1 MPSPATGISSPE
13 SSRLRFQEHLEFL
26 YGAERAKS
34 ILPHLI
40 RNLDRWRGELDPPPN
55 AGPLTERDA
64 MLITYADQV
73 RSGDEAPLVTLERFL
88 SRHLGDLISSVHL
101 LPFFPYSSDD
111 GFSVIDYRQVD
122 PALGTWDDI
131 LRIAG
136 SYRLMIDAVINHV
149 SAKSAWFRGFLD
161 GDPEYADHF
170 ISMDPAADLSAVVRP
185 RDLPL
190 LTPVQTSL
198 GQRHVWTTFSPDQ
211 VDLNYANPDVLLQ
224 MLDVLLS
231 YVRHGAQFIR
241 LDAIAFLW
249 KEIGSSSI
257 HLPQT
262 HRVVKL
268 MRDVLQLAAPWVFLI
283 TETNVP
289 HDENVSYFG
298 NGSDEA
304 HMVYQFALPP
314 LVLHTFHSGDAT
326 RLTEWATQLH
336 PPSPQAAYFN
346 FLASH
351 DGIGLRPAR
360 GILSDEEIEALLA
373 MAEERGGAVSY
384 RALES
389 GESDPYELNVS
400 YLDALTPPDVWHASA
415 DRAVARFLASQAIL
429 LSLQGLPGIYFHSL
443 FGSRND
449 AAGVSRSG
457 RLRSI
462 NREKFTLEDLESSLT
477 DATSLR
483 GQVLAGFKRLLA
495 ARRANPAFHPAG
507 FQEILDL
514 DTAVFAILRTAPG
527 SGERVLCLHEVAGV
541 GASIAAPLGA
551 MAASEAVDMITGQTV
566 ALSQLQMSPYQ
577 VLWIRLDEP
586 AK

>member
-1 MPSPATGISSPE
+1 
-13 SSRLRFQEHLEFL
+13 
-26 YGAERAKS
+26 
-34 ILPHLI
+34 
-40 RNLDRWRGELDPPPN
+40 
-55 AGPLTERDA
+55 
-64 MLITYADQV
+64 
-73 RSGDEAPLVTLERFL
+73 
-88 SRHLGDLISSVHL
+88 
-101 LPFFPYSSDD
+101 
-111 GFSVIDYRQVD
+111 
-122 PALGTWDDI
+122 
-131 LRIAG
+131 
-136 SYRLMIDAVINHV
+136 MIDAVINHV

-170 ISMDPAADLSAVVRP
+170 ISVDPAADLSAVVRP

-211 VDLNYANPDVLLQ
+211 VDLNYANPSVLLE

-231 YVRHGAQFIR
+231 YVQHGAQFIR

-262 HRVVKL
+262 HRVVKF
-268 MRDVLQLAAPWVFLI
+268 MRDVLQAVAPWVFLI

-289 HDENVSYFG
+289 HDENISYFG

-326 RLTEWATQLH
+326 RLTEWAAQLQT
-336 PPSPQAAYFN
+336 PSPQTAFFN

-373 MAEERGGAVSY
+373 LAEERGGAVSY

-400 YLDALTPPDVWHASA
+400 YLDALTPPDEWHASA
-415 DRAVARFLASQAIL
+415 DRAAARFLASQAIL
-429 LSLQGLPGIYFHSL
+429 LALQGLPGIYFHSL

-462 NREKFTLEDLESSLT
+462 NREKFAMEDLEATLT
-477 DATSLR
+477 DSTSLR

-514 DTAVFAILRTAPG
+514 GTAVFATLRTASG

-551 MAASEAVDMITGQTV
+551 EATSEAIDMITGQTV
-566 ALSQLQMSPYQ
+566 SLSQLQMSPYQ
-577 VLWIRLDEP
+577 VLWIRIDEL